1 MPKPNKYAHLVEE
14 ARQRE
19 AKLKAAYEEA
29 REFGTIPKP
38 AKMNQKS
45 SCGAPL
51 PTVQEWV
58 RPGSKMDK
66 LRNKQRRRLDK
77 VAAKQNEQRL
87 LSQYEKRQRA
97 EAKKQAEKQAAE
109 AYRLRGE
116 QCFDECLEAVEQQD
130 IETAREEIRRDLRR

>member
-1 MPKPNKYAHLVEE
+1 MTKNKYAHLAEQ

-29 REFGTIPKP
+29 RELGDVPKP
-38 AKMNQKS
+38 SKMQPS

-58 RPGSKMDK
+58 RPGSKFDK
-66 LRNKQRRRLDK
+66 LRRKQQNRVDQIARKR
-77 VAAKQNEQRL
+77 NEQRL
-87 LSQYEKRQRA
+87 LSKYEKRQ
-97 EAKKQAEKQAAE
+97 QAEVKKQAAE

-116 QCFDECLEAVEQQD
+116 QCFNECLEAVEQQD

>member
-1 MPKPNKYAHLVEE
+1 MPKNKYAHLAEQ

-19 AKLKAAYEEA
+19 AKLKAALEEA
-29 REFGTIPKP
+29 REFGDVPKP
-38 AKMNQKS
+38 SKMQPS

-66 LRNKQRRRLDK
+66 LRKKQEARVAK
-77 VAAKQNEQRL
+77 VARKLYEDRL
-87 LSQYEKRQRA
+87 LSQHRKRQEA
-97 EAKKQAEKQAAE
+97 QAKKQADE

-116 QCFDECLEAVEQQD
+116 QCFDECLEAVEQED
-130 IETAREEIRRDLRR
+130 IQAAREEIRRDRR

>member
-1 MPKPNKYAHLVEE
+1 MPRNKYAHLAEQ

-29 REFGTIPKP
+29 RELGTIPKP

-77 VAAKQNEQRL
+77 IAAKQNEQRL
-87 LSQYEKRQRA
+87 LSQHRKRQEA
-97 EAKKQAEKQAAE
+97 KAKKQADE

-116 QCFDECLEAVEQQD
+116 QCFDECLEAVEQEEIQA
-130 IETAREEIRRDLRR
+130 AREEINRDRR

>member
-1 MPKPNKYAHLVEE
+1 MPRNKYAHLAEQ

-29 REFGTIPKP
+29 RELGDMPKP
-38 AKMNQKS
+38 TKMAPS

-66 LRNKQRRRLDK
+66 LRRKQRKRVDQ

-87 LSQYEKRQRA
+87 LSQHEKRQRA
-97 EAKKQAEKQAAE
+97 QAAKQAAE

-116 QCFDECLEAVEQQD
+116 QCFDECLEAVEQEE

>member
-1 MPKPNKYAHLVEE
+1 MPKPNKYAHLAEQ

-38 AKMNQKS
+38 TKMLPS

-66 LRNKQRRRLDK
+66 LRRKQRKRVDE
-77 VAAKQNEQRL
+77 VARKRNEERL
-87 LSQYEKRQRA
+87 LSQHRKRQ
-97 EAKKQAEKQAAE
+97 EAKAQNQAAE
-109 AYRLRGE
+109 DARRRSE
-116 QCFDECLEAVEQQD
+116 QIYDECLEAVEQEEIQ
-130 IETAREEIRRDLRR
+130 TAREEIRRDLRR

>member
-1 MPKPNKYAHLVEE
+1 MTKDKYAHLAEQ

-19 AKLKAAYEEA
+19 AKLKAAYDEA
-29 REFGTIPKP
+29 RELGTIPKP

-66 LRNKQRRRLDK
+66 LRRKQRKRIDQ

-87 LSQYEKRQRA
+87 LSQHEKRQRSQ
-97 EAKKQAEKQAAE
+97 AKKHAAE
-109 AYRLRGE
+109 AERRRAE
-116 QCFDECLEAVEQQD
+116 QIYDECLDAVEQED
-130 IETAREEIRRDLRR
+130 IQAAREEIRRDRR

>member
-1 MPKPNKYAHLVEE
+1 MLKPNKYAHLAEQ

-45 SCGAPL
+45 ACGAPL

-58 RPGSKMDK
+58 RPGSKFDK
-66 LRNKQRRRLDK
+66 LRRKQRKRVDQ

-87 LSQYEKRQRA
+87 LSQHEKRKHA
-97 EAKKQAEKQAAE
+97 EAKKQAAE

-116 QCFDECLEAVEQQD
+116 QCFDECLDAVEQQD

>member
-1 MPKPNKYAHLVEE
+1 MSKDKYAHLAEQ

-29 REFGTIPKP
+29 RELGEVPKP
-38 AKMNQKS
+38 TQMPPS

-66 LRNKQRRRLDK
+66 LRKKQEARVAK
-77 VAAKQNEQRL
+77 VARKRNEQRL

-97 EAKKQAEKQAAE
+97 EAKKQAAE
-109 AYRLRGE
+109 AYRLRGD

>member
-1 MPKPNKYAHLVEE
+1 MPKPNKYAHLDEQ

-58 RPGSKMDK
+58 RPGSKTDK
-66 LRNKQRRRLDK
+66 LRNKQRRRLDRN
-77 VAAKQNEQRL
+77 AAKQNEQRL
-87 LSQYEKRQRA
+87 LSQHEKRQRA
-97 EAKKQAEKQAAE
+97 QAAKQASE
-109 AYRLRGE
+109 AYKLRGE
-116 QCFDECLEAVEQQD
+116 RIYDECLDAVEQED
-130 IETAREEIRRDLRR
+130 IQAAREEINRDRR

>member
-1 MPKPNKYAHLVEE
+1 MTKHNKYAHLDEQ

-19 AKLKAAYEEA
+19 AKLKTAYEEA
-29 REFGTIPKP
+29 RKFGTIPKP

-58 RPGSKMDK
+58 RPGSKMGK
-66 LRNKQRRRLDK
+66 LRNKQRKRQDQI
-77 VAAKQNEQRL
+77 AAKQNEQRL

-97 EAKKQAEKQAAE
+97 QAAKQASE

-116 QCFDECLEAVEQQD
+116 QIYDECLDAVEQED
-130 IETAREEIRRDLRR
+130 IQAAREEIRRDRR

>member
-1 MPKPNKYAHLVEE
+1 MPKPNKYAHLAEQ

-19 AKLKAAYEEA
+19 AKLKAALKEA

-66 LRNKQRRRLDK
+66 LRNKQRRRLNK
-77 VAAKQNEQRL
+77 IAAKQNEQRL
-87 LSQYEKRQRA
+87 LSQHEKRQRA
-97 EAKKQAEKQAAE
+97 QAAKQAAE
-109 AYRLRGE
+109 AYKLRGE
-116 QCFDECLEAVEQQD
+116 QCFDECLEAVEQED
-130 IETAREEIRRDLRR
+130 IQAAREEIRRDRR

>member
-1 MPKPNKYAHLVEE
+1 MPKPNKYSHLAEE

-29 REFGTIPKP
+29 RELGQVPKP
-38 AKMNQKS
+38 TKMQPS

-51 PTVQEWV
+51 PTVKEWV

-77 VAAKQNEQRL
+77 VAANQNDQRL
-87 LSQYEKRQRA
+87 LSQHRKRQEA
-97 EAKKQAEKQAAE
+97 EAKKQAAE
-109 AYRLRGE
+109 
-116 QCFDECLEAVEQQD
+116 
-130 IETAREEIRRDLRR
+130 RELRRSEPVSYTHLTLPTTD

>member
-1 MPKPNKYAHLVEE
+1 MTKDKYAHLAEQ

-58 RPGSKMDK
+58 RPGSKFDK
-66 LRNKQRRRLDK
+66 LRRKQRKRVDQ

-87 LSQYEKRQRA
+87 LSQHKKRQRA
-97 EAKKQAEKQAAE
+97 QAAKQAAE

-116 QCFDECLEAVEQQD
+116 QCFDECLEAVEQED
-130 IETAREEIRRDLRR
+130 IQAAREEIRRDRR

>member
-1 MPKPNKYAHLVEE
+1 MPKRNKYAQRAEQ

-66 LRNKQRRRLDK
+66 LRRKQRKRVDQ

-87 LSQYEKRQRA
+87 LSQHEKRQRA
-97 EAKKQAEKQAAE
+97 QAAKQAVEAE
-109 AYRLRGE
+109 RRRSE
-116 QCFDECLEAVEQQD
+116 QIFDECLDAVEQED
-130 IETAREEIRRDLRR
+130 IQAAREEIRRDRR

>member
-1 MPKPNKYAHLVEE
+1 MPKPNKYAHLDEQ

-66 LRNKQRRRLDK
+66 LRNKQRRRLNK
-77 VAAKQNEQRL
+77 IAAKQNEQRL
-87 LSQYEKRQRA
+87 LSQHEKRQRA
-97 EAKKQAEKQAAE
+97 QAAKQAAE
-109 AYRLRGE
+109 AYKLRGE
-116 QCFDECLEAVEQQD
+116 QCFDECLEAVEQED
-130 IETAREEIRRDLRR
+130 IQAAREEIRRDRR